1 MCFPCLDAFLTAKYQ
16 YTAKK
21 VVTQLKNTSLLLK
34 RLINFFHV
42 VYQEKNPQIL
52 IYFLK
57 HEDLLLSS
65 HQH

>member
-34 RLINFFHV
+34 PLINFFHV
-42 VYQEKNPQIL
+42 VYQEKKPPNI
-52 IYFLK
+52 
-57 HEDLLLSS
+57 DLFS
-65 HQH
+65 QT